1 MRTLSA
7 ALTAEQKK
15 LTARPYVEAKVY
27 DFEQGLQ
34 RLNWTRLY
42 TGGESDKHHGIAF
55 DGQGSMHRIRFS
67 GTNVLYRQ
75 KITNPGPASDYTS
88 WVQVSANA
96 HGPCAIA
103 ACGAKVYIF
112 YRKDDNTIR
121 KYYSHNYGVDWTDDL
136 LSSYANATSMAAAW
150 WGTGDIVVCFIANG
164 IIADGELNAIVLDTS
179 TQGKAE
185 YTDSEPGNHPLLGV
199 YGIGATFAT
208 GPEKMCVIFAARQQ
222 ATPYNFY
229 ALYRTE
235 LEPNGGYNW
244 LAWDHFITVPDG
256 EDINYQ
262 YPDIHLPASPQ
273 AYEWFQMTAV
283 EVFAGT
289 TAYSRPLRFQAVR
302 ASEFSEMA
310 FTEPKPFLNISSIYG
325 LRLATTADYWWL
337 SRPDGVWR
345 APRAAGTAL
354 DLTADIVELNQRIP
368 GELTIELDNHSGKY
382 ASPGEGDIAK
392 LKKRSE
398 VFLQLGYRTSPS
410 AWVMNTVYAEGA
422 IIIPTSS
429 NLTGYFYECTTAGSS
444 HATIE
449 PTWPTTLGDTVV
461 DNTVT
466 WTCHYSAEVSPAGVY
481 WIDEWEY
488 QSAPNQSLFVLH
500 CIDGGGLATKW
511 LSRTQLRWNDTAV
524 APKVAWQLIKALLCR
539 WGICLVNA
547 AARSTAITSLQPEVI
562 VNPGQAG
569 AGAVSGLLAM
579 VPDLLNYQKWH
590 SDIGYIIATTR
601 EPKTTDA
608 SSYEYKNA
616 AGYHHILE
624 GNYHQAI
631 PVSQARAKGR
641 AADESSVIES
651 AFDWDLLG
659 LAIDNFQPDYDPNL
673 ETATRTQE
681 RADAILRKSALGAE
695 GGQITVPVN
704 CGQELYDVITVT
716 DERCGIAAA
725 LYRVL
730 AIEVDYSPRQAR
742 YSQRL
747 TLASR

>member
-15 LTARPYVEAKVY
+15 LTSRPYIEAKVY
-27 DFEQGLQ
+27 DFEQGIQ

-42 TGGESDKHHGIAF
+42 TGGELDNHHGIAF
-55 DGQGSMHRIRFS
+55 DGQGSMHRIRFG

-75 KITNPGPASDYTS
+75 KITSPGPSSDYTQ
-88 WVQVSANA
+88 WTQVSANA

-103 ACGAKVYIF
+103 AYGAKVYIF

-121 KYYSHNYGVDWTDDL
+121 KYYSHNYGVDWTDAE
-136 LSSYANATSMAAAW
+136 LSTYQNATSMAAAW
-150 WGTGDIVVCFIANG
+150 WGTGNIVVCFIANG
-164 IIADGELNAIVLDTS
+164 IITDGELNAIVLDTS
-179 TQGKAE
+179 TQGKTE
-185 YTDSEPGNHPLLGV
+185 YTDSEPLNHPLLGV
-199 YGIGATFAT
+199 YGIGATF
-208 GPEKMCVIFAARQQ
+208 GISPDKMCVVFAAKQQ
-222 ATPYNFY
+222 ASPYNFY

-289 TAYSRPLRFQAVR
+289 TAYNRPLRFQAVR
-302 ASEFSEMA
+302 AAEFSEMA
-310 FTEPKPFLNISSIYG
+310 YTEPKPFLDISSTYG
-325 LRLATTADYWWL
+325 LRLASTTDYWWL

-345 APRAAGTAL
+345 APRAAGDPL
-354 DLTADIVELNQRIP
+354 DLTGDIVSLRQSIP
-368 GELTIELDNHSGKY
+368 GDLIITLDNHSGKY

-398 VFLQLGYRTSPS
+398 VFLKLGYRTSPPTWE
-410 AWVMNTVYAEGA
+410 AATPYAEGD
-422 IIIPTSS
+422 IIVPTAGKE
-429 NLTGYFYECTTAGSS
+429 TGFFYECTTPGTSG
-444 HATIE
+444 ATE
-449 PTWPTTLGDTVV
+449 PTWPTVLGETVV
-461 DNTVT
+461 DNTAV
-466 WTCHYSAEVSPAGVY
+466 WTCHPPNEASPAGVY
-481 WIDEWEY
+481 WIDSWEY
-488 QSAPNQSLFVLH
+488 QSAPNQSTFVLH
-500 CIDGGGLATKW
+500 CIDGSGLAKKW
-511 LSRTQLRWNDTAV
+511 LSRSQLRWNESAV
-524 APKVAWQLIKALLCR
+524 APKVVWEIIKALLCR
-539 WGICLVNA
+539 WGISLVNA

-569 AGAVSGLLAM
+569 AGAVGGLLSM

-590 SDIGYIIATTR
+590 SDIGYIIATTK
-601 EPKTTDA
+601 EPKITDA
-608 SSYEYKNA
+608 SSYEYKNSP
-616 AGYHHILE
+616 GYHHILE
-624 GNYHQAI
+624 GNYLQGI
-631 PVSQARAKGR
+631 PASHARAKGR
-641 AADESSVIES
+641 AADESSVIAS

-659 LAIDNFQPDYDPNL
+659 LSIDNFKPDYDPNL
-673 ETATRTQE
+673 ETAARTQE
-681 RADAILRKSALGAE
+681 RADAILRKSSLRAQSGNLV
-695 GGQITVPVN
+695 VPVN

-716 DERCGIAAA
+716 DERCGIAAE

-742 YSQRL
+742 YAQRL
-747 TLASR
+747 TLAAR

>member
-42 TGGESDKHHGIAF
+42 TGGESDNHHGIAF
-55 DGQGSMHRIRFS
+55 DGQGSMHRIRFN
-67 GTNVLYRQ
+67 GTNTLYRQ
-75 KITNPGPASDYTS
+75 KITNPGPGSDYTS

-121 KYYSHNYGVDWTDDL
+121 KYYSHNYGVDWTDAE
-136 LSSYANATSMAAAW
+136 LSNYQNATSMAAAW
-150 WGTGDIVVCFIANG
+150 WGTGNIVVCFIANG
-164 IIADGELNAIVLDTS
+164 IIASGELNAIVLDTS
-179 TQGKAE
+179 TQGKTE

-199 YGIGATFAT
+199 YGIGATFGIA
-208 GPEKMCVIFAARQQ
+208 PEKMCVIFAARQQ
-222 ATPYNFY
+222 ASPYNLY

-235 LEPNGGYNW
+235 LDSDYNW
-244 LAWDHFITVPDG
+244 LAWDHFITAPDG

-289 TAYSRPLRFQAVR
+289 TAYNRPLRFQAVR

-310 FTEPKPFLNISSIYG
+310 FTEPKPFLNISSTYG
-325 LRLATTADYWWL
+325 LRLQSTADHWWL

-354 DLTADIVELNQRIP
+354 DLTADIVELRQRISSP
-368 GELTIELDNHSGKY
+368 STGEGQGEGALTITLDNHSGKY
-382 ASPGEGDIAK
+382 ANPGEGDIAK

-398 VFLQLGYRTSPS
+398 VFLKLGYKMP
-410 AWVMNTVYAEGA
+410 
-422 IIIPTSS
+422 
-429 NLTGYFYECTTAGSS
+429 AGDE
-444 HATIE
+444 A
-449 PTWPTTLGDTVV
+449 
-461 DNTVT
+461 
-466 WTCHYSAEVSPAGVY
+466 SPAGVY
-481 WIDEWEY
+481 WIDSWEY
-488 QSAPNQSLFVLH
+488 RSAYPKQSTFVLH
-500 CIDGGGLATKW
+500 CIDGGGLAGKW
-511 LSRTQLRWNDTAV
+511 LSRAQLRWNDTAV
-524 APKVAWQLIKALLCR
+524 APKTVWEVIKALLCR

-547 AARSTAITSLQPEVI
+547 ADRSTAITSLQPEVI

-569 AGAVSGLLAM
+569 DAPVRGLLAM
-579 VPDLLNYQKWH
+579 VSDLLNYQKWH

-601 EPKTTDA
+601 EPKITDS

-624 GNYHQAI
+624 GIYHQGI

-641 AADESSVIES
+641 DAADASVIAS

-659 LAIDNFQPDYDPNL
+659 LSIDNFQPDYDPNL
-673 ETATRTQE
+673 QTATRTQE
-681 RADAILRKSALGAE
+681 RADAILRKSSLRAE
-695 GGQITVPVN
+695 SGNLVVPVN

-716 DERCGIAAA
+716 DERCGIAAE

-742 YSQRL
+742 YAQRL
-747 TLASR
+747 TLAAR